1 MKTKTA
7 LFLMLIL
14 ILLSTMGGLLLWQKL
29 PPLMASHW
37 SANDQVNGYIP
48 RFWGVF
54 LMPSI
59 TLLMIGLFLIMPKI
73 DPLAKNIERFR
84 GTFNNFIVLIVVF
97 MVYIYILT
105 LLFNL
110 GYTFAMSRAMLPALG
125 VLVFAAGI
133 LIGKAQPNW
142 FIGIRTP
149 WTLSNDLV
157 WEKTHRLGSVL
168 FKVAGVLT
176 FLGVFW
182 GRLAFWFV
190 MGPILLAAIVPV
202 IYSYLMF
209 HKIQQSSETIPPKK
223 L

>member
-7 LFLMLIL
+7 LFWMLIL
-14 ILLSTMGGLLLWQKL
+14 ILLSTAGGILLWHQL

-37 SANDQVNGYIP
+37 NANDQVDGYIS

-54 LMPSI
+54 LMPCI
-59 TLLMIGLFLIMPKI
+59 TLLMMGLFLIIPKI

-84 GTFNNFIVLIVVF
+84 STFNNFIVLIVCF
-97 MVYIYILT
+97 MVYIYVLT
-105 LLFNL
+105 LIFNL

-125 VLVFAAGI
+125 VLLFAAGV
-133 LIGKAQPNW
+133 LIGNAQPNW

-157 WEKTHRLGSVL
+157 WEKTHRLGSIL

-176 FLGVFW
+176 ILGVFW
-182 GRLAFWFV
+182 GELAFWFV
-190 MGPILLAAIVPV
+190 MGPILIAAFVPV
-202 IYSYLMF
+202 IYSYF
-209 HKIQQSSETIPPKK
+209 IFRKAQHQNETILPK
-223 L
+223 